1 MRGSFFSQLFHCS
14 IVPMFQHVFGIFAP
28 YTYRLKY
35 YFTKLLTQLDF
46 IYLVYNKLTANLN
59 ELAGF
64 LHELYR
70 KMNKTARFFIKTK
83 SVNSC
88 ITHYLCMGERKDQV
102 CEVLIVTCHLSLVS
116 LFQKTP
122 FEFCY
127 KRKDVYFCSE
137 LC

>member
-1 MRGSFFSQLFHCS
+1 MELFQCS
-14 IVPMFQHVFGIFAP
+14 NVPMFQHFFSVP

-46 IYLVYNKLTANLN
+46 IYFYNKLTANLN

-70 KMNKTARFFIKTK
+70 MMNKTARFFIKTK

-88 ITHYLCMGERKDQV
+88 ITHCLYMGERQEQV